1 MEWLVMS
8 WRGYSFIIAG
18 TSVSEEVYDAFNLGG
33 IFVEDNPEVS
43 QLVPIRRK
51 FRSFEAHPWRSLTL
65 TRQIKQAEKS
75 QLGASQYFF
84 LFYEDKQ
91 IHKMKFYSY
100 FRTKTKLLFYPVPAC
115 CRLLCESFS
124 RDTIAK

>member
-8 WRGYSFIIAG
+8 WRGYPFIIAG

-51 FRSFEAHPWRSLTL
+51 FRSFEAHPRRSLTL

-75 QLGASQYFF
+75 RLGASQYFF

>member
-51 FRSFEAHPWRSLTL
+51 FRSFEAHPRRSLTL

-75 QLGASQYFF
+75 QLEASQYFF
-84 LFYEDKQ
+84 FIL
-91 IHKMKFYSY
+91 
-100 FRTKTKLLFYPVPAC
+100 
-115 CRLLCESFS
+115 
-124 RDTIAK
+124 